1 MFADAIAA
9 EDPLGFWLGVAI
21 AAGLAGWLLHRG
33 RRAFWR
39 LRLIVDTPTAR
50 IRSAPQGYVELQGL
64 AAPLRD
70 ELQARLTGTPCAWYR
85 WRIEEYQGRS
95 GSGRRGGHWVTRD
108 HGDAGRPFLIDD
120 GTGQAEVA
128 PADAYLHLRRRE
140 QWQGPHPDGRAA
152 TRGNAITRFFE
163 RQRRYRMTEE
173 RIHAGEPVYILG
185 HFETPRRG
193 VREREALT
201 RALLSRW
208 KRDPER
214 MQRFD
219 RDGNGTVDL
228 DEWERARRHAARLA
242 ARAEDKLSADAP
254 RPRVLATDDPAHPFV
269 VSTEDEPT
277 LLARLRLTAFG
288 GMIGGAL
295 LGAGSVAAALA
306 RFSG

>member
-1 MFADAIAA
+1 MLADAIAA

-21 AAGLAGWLLHRG
+21 AAGLAAWLLHRG

-50 IRSAPQGYVELQGL
+50 IRSAPQGYVEFQGRAL
-64 AAPLRD
+64 PLRG
-70 ELQARLTGTPCAWYR
+70 ELQARLTGTPCVWYR
-85 WRIEEYQGRS
+85 WRIEEHQGRS
-95 GSGRRGGHWVTRD
+95 SGGRRGGHWVTRD

-128 PADAYLHLRRRE
+128 PADAYLHLRARE
-140 QWQGPHPDGRAA
+140 RWQGPHPDRRAA

-173 RIHAGEPVYILG
+173 RIHASEPVYILG

-201 RALLSRW
+201 RTLLARW

-219 RDGNGTVDL
+219 LDGDGSVDL
-228 DEWERARRHAARLA
+228 DEWERARRQAARLA
-242 ARAEDKLSADAP
+242 ARAENQLSAEAP
-254 RPRVLATDDPAHPFV
+254 RPRVVAADDPAQPFV

-288 GMIGGAL
+288 GLIGGAL
-295 LGAGSVAAALA
+295 LGAGSVAVVVA
-306 RFSG
+306 RFA